1 MSVSRLHD
9 PSLSKGVETTT
20 GNRPD
25 FAASQPAVML
35 IAHSATNPA
44 FWRMVFSRSVSES
57 SSQTIRIRAPSGTFN
72 VEPERVLLS
81 PVISRVRATTL
92 IPHILHSC
100 VPVRGLT
107 QIFHHSSPR
116 QFPSLGSLFG
126 SSDSRSGR
134 ALDMSCLGG

>member
-1 MSVSRLHD
+1 
-9 PSLSKGVETTT
+9 
-20 GNRPD
+20 
-25 FAASQPAVML
+25 ML
-35 IAHSATNPA
+35 LVHSEAIPA

-81 PVISRVRATTL
+81 PVISRVRARTL
-92 IPHILHSC
+92 IPRILHFC

-116 QFPSLGSLFG
+116 QFPSLGSLFA
-126 SSDSRSGR
+126 SSGSRSSR
-134 ALDMSCLGG
+134 ALDKSRLGGDSPI